1 VTIKSVGK
9 HAVARLMPSRQK
21 LGVRILL
28 YHAIDAPDGSDH
40 LGLKVSPTLFREQM
54 LHLQTEGYQVVP
66 LKSLLNA
73 LNVNDKKQVVITFD
87 DGYQSVANATEVLS
101 EFGFPATIFATVGWI
116 DRSSSGS
123 NYWNQWPSLTWAEL
137 RACMNQ
143 GLEIG
148 AHSVSHPC
156 LPTCSDSEL
165 AYELNDAK
173 VLLEQQLGSGITSF
187 SYPHGL
193 YDDRV
198 KRFVSAAGFR
208 LGCTSVC
215 GVNRHPYG
223 SLELHRT
230 EISGADDMAIFR
242 RKLAGQYDWMGPWQ
256 RRQARKS

>member
-1 VTIKSVGK
+1 
-9 HAVARLMPSRQK
+9 M
-21 LGVRILL
+21 
-28 YHAIDAPDGSDH
+28 
-40 LGLKVSPTLFREQM
+40 
-54 LHLQTEGYQVVP
+54 
-66 LKSLLNA
+66 
-73 LNVNDKKQVVITFD
+73 
-87 DGYQSVANATEVLS
+87 
-101 EFGFPATIFATVGWI
+101 
-116 DRSSSGS
+116 
-123 NYWNQWPSLTWAEL
+123 
-137 RACMNQ
+137 
-143 GLEIG
+143 EIG

-173 VLLEQQLGSGITSF
+173 VLLEQQLGSEITSF

-215 GVNRHPYG
+215 GVNRHSFG

-242 RKLAGQYDWMGPWQ
+242 RKLAGQYDWMGLWQ
-256 RRQARKS
+256 RWQARKS